1 MKKLGLLVARLVLG
15 GYLGAHG
22 AQKLFGSFGGRGL
35 EGTAAGFEFIGLRP
49 GKMFAA
55 AAGASEFGGGLL
67 TATGI
72 AYPLGP
78 VMIMGTMA
86 VASTTHRKNGPFSTD
101 RGYEL
106 PLTNLAAAAALA
118 AAGQPGALR
127 LGPRLSPK
135 LRRFAVVFG
144 VASAGATIY
153 QMLNAPEPEAP
164 AAVPE
169 PEAPAAVPET
179 DASEDETGDEASS
192 DEATE
197 PALAEDAKS

>member
-1 MKKLGLLVARLVLG
+1 MKKLGLLVARVILG

-49 GKMFAA
+49 GKAAAA
-55 AAGASEFGGGLL
+55 AAGASELGGGLL

-78 VMIMGTMA
+78 LMIMGTMA

-106 PLTNLAAAAALA
+106 PLTNLAAAAALLG
-118 AAGQPGALR
+118 AGDPGALR
-127 LGPRLSPK
+127 LGPRLSAK
-135 LRRFAVVFG
+135 RTRLAVMFG
-144 VASAGATIY
+144 AAAAGVSIY
-153 QMLNAPEPEAP
+153 QMLNAPEEETPAAAAPTPASEAAAPPAPAPASEGSEDAGEAP
-164 AAVPE
+164 A
-169 PEAPAAVPET
+169 
-179 DASEDETGDEASS
+179 SEDRAG
-192 DEATE
+192 
-197 PALAEDAKS
+197 